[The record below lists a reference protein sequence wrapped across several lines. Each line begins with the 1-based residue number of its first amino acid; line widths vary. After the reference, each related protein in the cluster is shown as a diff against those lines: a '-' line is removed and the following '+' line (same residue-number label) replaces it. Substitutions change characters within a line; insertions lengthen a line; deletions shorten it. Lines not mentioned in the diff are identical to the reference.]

1 MNHQRHKRKESFSI
15 LFLSNTGESRKQF
28 YVSRLFF
35 QLSFIILL
43 LVCLTVGWMI
53 YKFVTAGSRQSQLQ
67 EQVAAQEKQVRQLES
82 EKQNLSNEKA
92 LLIKEVESLR
102 PPADTQNNEKDSVI
116 PKRYP
121 CSGSNV
127 LTSTFSEEQ
136 PYLTLMVSSKSKI
149 VAAGNGTVTI
159 VGSNAECP
167 VIVEIK
173 HENGY
178 LTRYMCHEKAKQK
191 VKPGAS
197 VKEGDI
203 LFTITKDETLVD
215 YQVTTEELIDPM
227 SILDA
232 KG

>member
-28 YVSRLFF
+28 YVSRLFLR
-35 QLSFIILL
+35 LSFIILFMI
-43 LVCLTVGWMI
+43 CLAAGWMI
-53 YKFVTAGSRQSQLQ
+53 YTSVTARSRQSRLQ
-67 EQVAAQEKQVRQLES
+67 EQVAAQEQQVRQLES
-82 EKQNLSNEKA
+82 EKQNLNNEKSS
-92 LLIKEVESLR
+92 LQKEIEVLS
-102 PPADTQNNEKDSVI
+102 PPAIEENGEKDSVV

-127 LTSTFSEEQ
+127 LSSTFSEDQ
-136 PYLTLMVSSKSKI
+136 PYLTLMASAKSKI

-159 VGSNAECP
+159 VGSNAACP

-197 VKEGDI
+197 VKEGDT
-203 LFTITKDETLVD
+203 LFTITEDETLVD